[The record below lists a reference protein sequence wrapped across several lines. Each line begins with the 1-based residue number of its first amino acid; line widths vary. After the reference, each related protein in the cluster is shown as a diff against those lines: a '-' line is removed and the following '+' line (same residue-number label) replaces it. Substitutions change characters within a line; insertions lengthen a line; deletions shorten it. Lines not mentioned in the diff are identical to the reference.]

1 MCRRP
6 HRSVRRVL
14 AAEASVALWLACV
27 GPALAHSNAGA
38 FKTEDAAKE
47 AHDHAPAPTNYDLYP
62 ATIDFDARKVHN
74 IVIKVNA
81 RIASVGNVFVGRRVQ
96 KGEVLAAFDSA
107 EVDTIQRTFV
117 ATVANINRISQ
128 ISATAQEKMIEARMN
143 LRWRGMAEEDIEEL
157 ELMGK
162 PLGTIPIRAPA
173 SGYVQSFNIV
183 RDQIINAGVQTGLF
197 SAAGTVVATIAE
209 PDALYVR
216 ADVPSET
223 AARLRRGA
231 RATAFVASADGR
243 RMPVGVRIDQIDAYV
258 DAQTQRRGVRLL
270 PADARARALL
280 QPGAVT
286 VVGFEVHDHGY

>member
-1 MCRRP
+1 MCRCP

-14 AAEASVALWLACV
+14 AAKVSVALWLACV
-27 GPALAHSNAGA
+27 APASAHSNAGA

-47 AHDHAPAPTNYDLYP
+47 AHDHASAPTNYDLYP
-62 ATIDFDARKVHN
+62 AMIDFDARKVHN
-74 IVIKVNA
+74 VVIKVNA
-81 RIASVGNVFVGRRVQ
+81 RIASVGNVFVGKRVQ

-216 ADVPSET
+216 ADVPAET

-270 PADARARALL
+270 PTGARARALL

-286 VVGFEVHDHGY
+286 VVGFEVHDHGF

>member
-1 MCRRP
+1 M
-6 HRSVRRVL
+6 
-14 AAEASVALWLACV
+14 AWGAM
-27 GPALAHSNAGA
+27 PALAHSNAGA
-38 FKTEDAAKE
+38 FKTKDASKE
-47 AHDHAPAPTNYDLYP
+47 AHDHAPAQNKYDLFP

-74 IVIKVNA
+74 LVIKVNA
-81 RIASVGNVFVGRRVQ
+81 RIASVANVFVGKRVK
-96 KGEVLAAFDSA
+96 KGEVLATFDSA

-117 ATVANINRISQ
+117 ATVANLNRISQ

-197 SAAGTVVATIAE
+197 SAAGTVVATVAE

-216 ADVPSET
+216 ADVPPAT
-223 AARLRRGA
+223 AARLRRGDK
-231 RATAFVASADGR
+231 ATAFVADAAGR
-243 RMPVGVRIDQIDAYV
+243 RTPVGVRVDQIDAYV
-258 DAQTQRRGVRLL
+258 DPQTQRRGVRLL

-280 QPGAVT
+280 QPGAIS